1 MEMIRIKVKHISTI
15 IVISTCFFYTVY
27 PQVGNINGK
36 IVNSAENGING
47 AKVILL
53 STLSDIEFKCEDVTN
68 SNGDFKLSF
77 DWKEINDANSR
88 GSEWIIQ
95 ITKEGYEQR
104 KKSVFI
110 ASGEIDPN
118 FFTLILKSN
127 LYDQYSSKVDM
138 CQQKDS
144 SICTLYLFDLVS
156 SNSNSNDIMHRLSY
170 YLKSGMNNFL
180 ETNKKDLGNDYID
193 VVRCSNVPVELENA
207 ANYFIKRLDAPGI
220 LWGYLEEDQN
230 KIRTDIT
237 ATISLD
243 NKQLTAFTPISYS
256 KNSDLFSPGQSI
268 DSTYLALTCLVL
280 GYHHL
285 INKDS
290 LLAGN
295 YFHESKK
302 LYKLP
307 KEFSKEVDAILNKL
321 DSSNP
326 ATKLTSIEQ

>member
-1 MEMIRIKVKHISTI
+1 MEMIRYKYIN
-15 IVISTCFFYTVY
+15 VILFFMTCSFYPIY

-36 IVNSAENGING
+36 IVNSSESGISG
-47 AKVILL
+47 VKVVLL
-53 STLSDIEFKCEDVTN
+53 STISDIDFKCDDVSN
-68 SNGDFKLSF
+68 SNGEFKLSF
-77 DWKEINDANSR
+77 DWGEVNDANSK
-88 GSEWIIQ
+88 GSEWILEF
-95 ITKEGYEQR
+95 TKDGYEQR
-104 KKSVFI
+104 KKNIFI
-110 ASGEIDPN
+110 SSGEIDPN
-118 FFTLILKSN
+118 YFTVILKSN

-170 YLKSGMNNFL
+170 YLKNGMNNFL

-207 ANYFIKRLDAPGI
+207 AVYFSKRLNAPGI

-230 KIRTDIT
+230 KVKTDIT
-237 ATISLD
+237 ATVSLD
-243 NKQLTAFTPISYS
+243 NKELTAFTPLSYT
-256 KNSDLFSPGQSI
+256 KNSELFSPGQSI
-268 DSTYLALTCLVL
+268 DSTYLALTCLIL

-285 INKDS
+285 SNKDS
-290 LLAGN
+290 LGASN

-307 KEFSKEVDAILNKL
+307 IEFSREVDALLDKL
-321 DSSNP
+321 DSTNP
-326 ATKLTSIEQ
+326 ARTLTSIGQ